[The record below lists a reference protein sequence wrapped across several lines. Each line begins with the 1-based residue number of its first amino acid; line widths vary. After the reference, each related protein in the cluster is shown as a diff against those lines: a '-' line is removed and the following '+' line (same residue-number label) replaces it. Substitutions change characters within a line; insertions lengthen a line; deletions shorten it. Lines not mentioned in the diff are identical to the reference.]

1 MYFQFHLYFPFPF
14 QAIVSETG
22 GTAVKATALRT
33 DQHYIV
39 YYNFLTKTVITELF
53 PYVSLIFLNACI
65 YREIRRSV
73 KLQQSMRC
81 NQSQNEEI
89 KSANVVVRKKKLY
102 NFVFSILI
110 SKCFGNFLPQRFLI
124 HTKKKP
130 IDTTPQLFLEIP
142 FSRISRGEN
151 CQQNS
156 QRIHFFK
163 EEGIRKLCYFFLL
176 EIFADVVSMFKIKS
190 SKKRLFTLFYS
201 SFSGWSCCIIYCLSH
216 LENRS

>member
-1 MYFQFHLYFPFPF
+1 M
-14 QAIVSETG
+14 SETG

-89 KSANVVVRKKKLY
+89 KSANVVVRKRII
-102 NFVFSILI
+102 VIL
-110 SKCFGNFLPQRFLI
+110 
-124 HTKKKP
+124 
-130 IDTTPQLFLEIP
+130 
-142 FSRISRGEN
+142 
-151 CQQNS
+151 
-156 QRIHFFK
+156 FFQ
-163 EEGIRKLCYFFLL
+163 
-176 EIFADVVSMFKIKS
+176 S
-190 SKKRLFTLFYS
+190 
-201 SFSGWSCCIIYCLSH
+201 
-216 LENRS
+216 

>member
-1 MYFQFHLYFPFPF
+1 M
-14 QAIVSETG
+14 SETG

-89 KSANVVVRKKKLY
+89 KSANVVVRKRII
-102 NFVFSILI
+102 ILFFNLN
-110 SKCFGNFLPQRFLI
+110 SAGDHRSLGGPG
-124 HTKKKP
+124 
-130 IDTTPQLFLEIP
+130 
-142 FSRISRGEN
+142 RG
-151 CQQNS
+151 S
-156 QRIHFFK
+156 
-163 EEGIRKLCYFFLL
+163 
-176 EIFADVVSMFKIKS
+176 
-190 SKKRLFTLFYS
+190 
-201 SFSGWSCCIIYCLSH
+201 SGWSEEFICVCIRCESKEEFKGITNFSEHMLTFHLDVGIVCPVCDKQPFNSKKLLKTHLILHTDRKACCPVSTFTI
-216 LENRS
+216 